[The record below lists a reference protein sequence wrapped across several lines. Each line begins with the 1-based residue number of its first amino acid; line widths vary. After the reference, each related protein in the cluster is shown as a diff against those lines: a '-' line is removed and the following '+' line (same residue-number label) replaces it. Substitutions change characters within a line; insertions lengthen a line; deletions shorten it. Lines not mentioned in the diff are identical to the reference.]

1 MRELV
6 LELMG
11 EYGNLAVF
19 LLILVE
25 NLFPPIPS
33 EVILTF
39 GGVMTVC
46 TDMTPGSVIF
56 SATVGSLVGA
66 VILYGVGRFLPDE
79 VFRKLLCGRTGHLL
93 HFKPEDV
100 DLAKG
105 WFRDRGRSAVFLCRL
120 VPIVRSLIS
129 IPAGIA
135 GMPAL
140 PFLIFTTAGSLLW
153 NTVLVY
159 AGRIAGDSWR
169 KFQRPSARMQI
180 CFSWWPGS
188 PSRSQFCSADA
199 GREESRRSH
208 IESRCGWEQAGK
220 RRVKGERIRFIK

>member
-6 LELMG
+6 LGLMG

-46 TDMTPGSVIF
+46 TDMTPVGVILF
-56 SATVGSLVGA
+56 STAGSLAGA
-66 VILYGVGRFLPDE
+66 VILYSVGRFLPDE
-79 VFRKLLCGRTGHLL
+79 VFRKLLCGQIGHLL
-93 HFKPEDV
+93 HFRLEDV

-105 WFRDRGRSAVFLCRL
+105 WFRERGRSAVFLCRL
-120 VPIVRSLIS
+120 IPIVRSLIS

-135 GMPAL
+135 RMPFV
-140 PFLIFTTAGSLLW
+140 PFLVFTAAGSLLW

-159 AGRIAGDSWR
+159 AGRIAGDSWE
-169 KFQRPSARMQI
+169 KVSAAFGVYSDLFLMI
-180 CFSWWPGS
+180 
-188 PSRSQFCSADA
+188 A
-199 GREESRRSH
+199 GISIAFAVLFRG
-208 IESRCGWEQAGK
+208 C
-220 RRVKGERIRFIK
+220 GERRKL

>member
-33 EVILTF
+33 EVILPF

-46 TDMTPGSVIF
+46 TDMTPVGVILF
-56 SATVGSLVGA
+56 STAGSLAGA
-66 VILYGVGRFLPDE
+66 VILYSVGRFLPDE
-79 VFRKLLCGRTGHLL
+79 VFRKLLCGQIGHLL
-93 HFKPEDV
+93 HFRLEDV

-105 WFRDRGRSAVFLCRL
+105 WFRERGRSAVFLCRL
-120 VPIVRSLIS
+120 IPIVRSLIS

-135 GMPAL
+135 RMPFV
-140 PFLIFTTAGSLLW
+140 PFLVFTAAGSLLW

-159 AGRIAGDSWR
+159 AGRIAGDSWE
-169 KFQRPSARMQI
+169 KVSAAFGVYSDLFLMI
-180 CFSWWPGS
+180 
-188 PSRSQFCSADA
+188 A
-199 GREESRRSH
+199 GISIAFAVLFRG
-208 IESRCGWEQAGK
+208 C
-220 RRVKGERIRFIK
+220 GERRKL

>member
-66 VILYGVGRFLPDE
+66 VILYGVEDFCRMRCFESFSAEGPGICSILSRRMWIS
-79 VFRKLLCGRTGHLL
+79 RK
-93 HFKPEDV
+93 
-100 DLAKG
+100 
-105 WFRDRGRSAVFLCRL
+105 
-120 VPIVRSLIS
+120 
-129 IPAGIA
+129 
-135 GMPAL
+135 
-140 PFLIFTTAGSLLW
+140 AGSGI
-153 NTVLVY
+153 VEDQRCSY
-159 AGRIAGDSWR
+159 ADWFLS
-169 KFQRPSARMQI
+169 SA
-180 CFSWWPGS
+180 
-188 PSRSQFCSADA
+188 A
-199 GREESRRSH
+199 
-208 IESRCGWEQAGK
+208 
-220 RRVKGERIRFIK
+220 

>member
-46 TDMTPGSVIF
+46 TDMTPVGVILF
-56 SATVGSLVGA
+56 STAGSLAGA
-66 VILYGVGRFLPDE
+66 VILYSVGRFLPDE
-79 VFRKLLCGRTGHLL
+79 GFRKLLCGQIGHLL
-93 HFKPEDV
+93 HFRLEDV

-105 WFRDRGRSAVFLCRL
+105 WFRERGRSAVFLCRL
-120 VPIVRSLIS
+120 IPIVRSLIS

-135 GMPAL
+135 RMQFV
-140 PFLIFTTAGSLLW
+140 PFLVFTAAGSLLW

-159 AGRIAGDSWR
+159 AGRIAGDSWE
-169 KFQRPSARMQI
+169 KVSAAFGVYSDLFLMI
-180 CFSWWPGS
+180 
-188 PSRSQFCSADA
+188 A
-199 GREESRRSH
+199 GISIAFAVLFRG
-208 IESRCGWEQAGK
+208 C
-220 RRVKGERIRFIK
+220 GERRKL

>member
-1 MRELV
+1 MRDLV

-46 TDMTPGSVIF
+46 TDMTPVGVILF
-56 SATVGSLVGA
+56 STAGSLAGA
-66 VILYGVGRFLPDE
+66 VILYSVGRFLPDE
-79 VFRKLLCGRTGHLL
+79 VFRKLLCGQIGHLL
-93 HFKPEDV
+93 HFRLEDV

-105 WFRDRGRSAVFLCRL
+105 WFRERGRSAVFLCRL
-120 VPIVRSLIS
+120 IPIVRSLIS

-135 GMPAL
+135 RMQFV
-140 PFLIFTTAGSLLW
+140 PFLVFTAAGSLLW

-159 AGRIAGDSWR
+159 AGRIAGDSWE
-169 KFQRPSARMQI
+169 KVSAAFGVYSDLFLMI
-180 CFSWWPGS
+180 
-188 PSRSQFCSADA
+188 A
-199 GREESRRSH
+199 GISIAFAVLFRG
-208 IESRCGWEQAGK
+208 C
-220 RRVKGERIRFIK
+220 GERRKL

>member
-46 TDMTPGSVIF
+46 TDMTPVGVILF
-56 SATVGSLVGA
+56 STAGSLAGA
-66 VILYGVGRFLPDE
+66 VILYSVGRFLPDE
-79 VFRKLLCGRTGHLL
+79 VFRKLLCGQIGYLL
-93 HFKPEDV
+93 HFRLEDV

-105 WFRDRGRSAVFLCRL
+105 WFRERGRSAVFLCRL
-120 VPIVRSLIS
+120 IPIVRSLIS

-135 GMPAL
+135 RMQFV
-140 PFLIFTTAGSLLW
+140 PFLVFTAAGSLLW

-159 AGRIAGDSWR
+159 AGRIAGDSWE
-169 KFQRPSARMQI
+169 KVSAAFGVYSDLFLMI
-180 CFSWWPGS
+180 
-188 PSRSQFCSADA
+188 A
-199 GREESRRSH
+199 GISIAFAVLFRG
-208 IESRCGWEQAGK
+208 C
-220 RRVKGERIRFIK
+220 GERRKL

>member
-46 TDMTPGSVIF
+46 TDMTPVGVILF
-56 SATVGSLVGA
+56 STAGSLAGA
-66 VILYGVGRFLPDE
+66 VILYSVGRFLPDE
-79 VFRKLLCGRTGHLL
+79 VFRKLLCGQIGHLL
-93 HFKPEDV
+93 HFRLEDV

-105 WFRDRGRSAVFLCRL
+105 WFRERGRSAVFLCRL
-120 VPIVRSLIS
+120 IPIVRSLIS

-135 GMPAL
+135 RMPFV
-140 PFLIFTTAGSLLW
+140 PFLVFTAAGSLLW

-159 AGRIAGDSWR
+159 AGRIAVGSWE
-169 KFQRPSARMQI
+169 KVSAAFGVYSDLFLMI
-180 CFSWWPGS
+180 
-188 PSRSQFCSADA
+188 A
-199 GREESRRSH
+199 GISIAFAVLFRG
-208 IESRCGWEQAGK
+208 C
-220 RRVKGERIRFIK
+220 GERRKL

>member
-120 VPIVRSLIS
+120 
-129 IPAGIA
+129 
-135 GMPAL
+135 
-140 PFLIFTTAGSLLW
+140 FLS
-153 NTVLVY
+153 
-159 AGRIAGDSWR
+159 
-169 KFQRPSARMQI
+169 SA
-180 CFSWWPGS
+180 
-188 PSRSQFCSADA
+188 A
-199 GREESRRSH
+199 
-208 IESRCGWEQAGK
+208 
-220 RRVKGERIRFIK
+220 

>member
-39 GGVMTVC
+39 GGVMTTC
-46 TDMTPGSVIF
+46 PDM
-56 SATVGSLVGA
+56 AGA
-66 VILYGVGRFLPDE
+66 VILYGAGRFLPDE
-79 VFRKLLCGRTGHLL
+79 IFRKLLCGKAGQLL
-93 HFKPEDV
+93 HFRPEDV
-100 DLAKG
+100 DLAKD
-105 WFRDRGRSAVFLCRL
+105 WFRDRGKSAVFLCRL

-135 GMPAL
+135 RMPVI
-140 PFLIFTTAGSLLW
+140 PFLAFTAAGSLLW

-159 AGRIAGDSWR
+159 AGRIAGDSWE
-169 KFQRPSARMQI
+169 KVSAAFGVYSDLFLMV
-180 CFSWWPGS
+180 
-188 PSRSQFCSADA
+188 A
-199 GREESRRSH
+199 GISVTFAVLFRG
-208 IESRCGWEQAGK
+208 C
-220 RRVKGERIRFIK
+220 GERKRSG

>member
-11 EYGNLAVF
+11 EYGNLAAF

-46 TDMTPGSVIF
+46 TDMTPIGVILF
-56 SATVGSLVGA
+56 STAGSLAGA
-66 VILYGVGRFLPDE
+66 VILYSVGRFLPDE
-79 VFRKLLCGRTGHLL
+79 VFRKLLCGQIGHLL
-93 HFKPEDV
+93 HFRLEDV

-105 WFRDRGRSAVFLCRL
+105 WFRERGRSAVFLCRL
-120 VPIVRSLIS
+120 IPIVRSLIS

-135 GMPAL
+135 RMPFV
-140 PFLIFTTAGSLLW
+140 PFLVFTAAGSLLW

-159 AGRIAGDSWR
+159 AGRIAGDSWE
-169 KFQRPSARMQI
+169 KVSAAFGVYSDLFLMI
-180 CFSWWPGS
+180 
-188 PSRSQFCSADA
+188 A
-199 GREESRRSH
+199 GISIAFAVLFRG
-208 IESRCGWEQAGK
+208 C
-220 RRVKGERIRFIK
+220 GERRKL

>member
-11 EYGNLAVF
+11 EYGNLDVF

-46 TDMTPGSVIF
+46 TDMTPVGVILF
-56 SATVGSLVGA
+56 STAGSLAGA
-66 VILYGVGRFLPDE
+66 VILYSVGRFLPDE
-79 VFRKLLCGRTGHLL
+79 VFRKLLCGQIGHLL
-93 HFKPEDV
+93 HFRLEDV

-105 WFRDRGRSAVFLCRL
+105 WFRERGRSAVFLCRL
-120 VPIVRSLIS
+120 IPIVRSLIS

-135 GMPAL
+135 RMPFV
-140 PFLIFTTAGSLLW
+140 PFLVFTAAGSLLW

-159 AGRIAGDSWR
+159 AGRIAGDSWE
-169 KFQRPSARMQI
+169 KVSAAFGVYSDLFLMI
-180 CFSWWPGS
+180 
-188 PSRSQFCSADA
+188 A
-199 GREESRRSH
+199 GISIAFAVLFRG
-208 IESRCGWEQAGK
+208 C
-220 RRVKGERIRFIK
+220 GERRKL

>member
-1 MRELV
+1 
-6 LELMG
+6 MG

-46 TDMTPGSVIF
+46 TDMTPVGVILF
-56 SATVGSLVGA
+56 STAGSLAGA
-66 VILYGVGRFLPDE
+66 VILYSVGRFLPDE
-79 VFRKLLCGRTGHLL
+79 VFRKLLCGQIGHLL
-93 HFKPEDV
+93 HFRLEDV

-105 WFRDRGRSAVFLCRL
+105 WFRERGRSAVFLCRL
-120 VPIVRSLIS
+120 IPIVRSLIS

-135 GMPAL
+135 RMPFV
-140 PFLIFTTAGSLLW
+140 PFLVFTAAGSLLW

-159 AGRIAGDSWR
+159 AGRIAGDSWE
-169 KFQRPSARMQI
+169 KVSAAFGVYSDLFLMI
-180 CFSWWPGS
+180 
-188 PSRSQFCSADA
+188 A
-199 GREESRRSH
+199 GISIAFAVLFRG
-208 IESRCGWEQAGK
+208 C
-220 RRVKGERIRFIK
+220 GERRKL

>member
-6 LELMG
+6 LGLMG

-46 TDMTPGSVIF
+46 TDMTPIGVILF
-56 SATVGSLVGA
+56 STAGSLAGA
-66 VILYGVGRFLPDE
+66 VILYSVGRFLPDE
-79 VFRKLLCGRTGHLL
+79 VFRKLLCGQIGHLL
-93 HFKPEDV
+93 HFRLEDV

-105 WFRDRGRSAVFLCRL
+105 WFRERGRSAVFLCRL
-120 VPIVRSLIS
+120 IPIVRSLIS

-135 GMPAL
+135 RMPFV
-140 PFLIFTTAGSLLW
+140 PFLVFTAAGSLLW

-159 AGRIAGDSWR
+159 AGRIAGDSWE
-169 KFQRPSARMQI
+169 KVSAAFGVYSDLFLMI
-180 CFSWWPGS
+180 
-188 PSRSQFCSADA
+188 A
-199 GREESRRSH
+199 GISIAFAVLFRG
-208 IESRCGWEQAGK
+208 C
-220 RRVKGERIRFIK
+220 GERRKL

>member
-39 GGVMTVC
+39 GGGMTGC
-46 TDMTPGSVIF
+46 TDMTPGGVILF
-56 SATVGSLVGA
+56 STAGSLAGA
-66 VILYGVGRFLPDE
+66 VILYSVGRFLPDE
-79 VFRKLLCGRTGHLL
+79 VFRKLLCGQIGHLL
-93 HFKPEDV
+93 HFRLEDV

-105 WFRDRGRSAVFLCRL
+105 WFRERGRSAVFLCRL
-120 VPIVRSLIS
+120 IPIVRSLIS

-135 GMPAL
+135 RMPFV
-140 PFLIFTTAGSLLW
+140 PFLVFTAAGSLLW

-159 AGRIAGDSWR
+159 AGRIAGDSWE
-169 KFQRPSARMQI
+169 KVSAAFGVYSDLFLMI
-180 CFSWWPGS
+180 
-188 PSRSQFCSADA
+188 A
-199 GREESRRSH
+199 GISIAFAVLFRG
-208 IESRCGWEQAGK
+208 C
-220 RRVKGERIRFIK
+220 GERRKL

>member
-1 MRELV
+1 MRELI

-46 TDMTPGSVIF
+46 TDMTPVGVILF
-56 SATVGSLVGA
+56 STAGSLAGA
-66 VILYGVGRFLPDE
+66 VILYSVGRFLPDE
-79 VFRKLLCGRTGHLL
+79 VFRKLLCGQIGHLL
-93 HFKPEDV
+93 HFRLEDV

-105 WFRDRGRSAVFLCRL
+105 WFRERGRSAVFLCRL
-120 VPIVRSLIS
+120 IPIVRSLIS

-135 GMPAL
+135 RMQFV
-140 PFLIFTTAGSLLW
+140 PFLVFTAAGSLLW

-159 AGRIAGDSWR
+159 AGRIAGDSWE
-169 KFQRPSARMQI
+169 KVSAAFGVYSDLFLMI
-180 CFSWWPGS
+180 
-188 PSRSQFCSADA
+188 A
-199 GREESRRSH
+199 GISIAFAVLFRG
-208 IESRCGWEQAGK
+208 C
-220 RRVKGERIRFIK
+220 GERRKL

>member
-6 LELMG
+6 LGLMG

-56 SATVGSLVGA
+56 SATAGSLVGA

-79 VFRKLLCGRTGHLL
+79 VFRKLLCGR
-93 HFKPEDV
+93 
-100 DLAKG
+100 
-105 WFRDRGRSAVFLCRL
+105 
-120 VPIVRSLIS
+120 IS
-129 IPAGIA
+129 RK
-135 GMPAL
+135 
-140 PFLIFTTAGSLLW
+140 AGSGI
-153 NTVLVY
+153 VEDQRCSY
-159 AGRIAGDSWR
+159 ADWFLS
-169 KFQRPSARMQI
+169 SA
-180 CFSWWPGS
+180 
-188 PSRSQFCSADA
+188 A
-199 GREESRRSH
+199 
-208 IESRCGWEQAGK
+208 
-220 RRVKGERIRFIK
+220 

>member
-46 TDMTPGSVIF
+46 TDMTPVGVILF
-56 SATVGSLVGA
+56 STAGSLAGA
-66 VILYGVGRFLPDE
+66 VILYSVGRFLPDE
-79 VFRKLLCGRTGHLL
+79 VFRKLLCGQIGHLL
-93 HFKPEDV
+93 HFRLEDV

-105 WFRDRGRSAVFLCRL
+105 WFRERGRSAVFPCRL
-120 VPIVRSLIS
+120 IPIVRSLIS

-135 GMPAL
+135 RMPFV
-140 PFLIFTTAGSLLW
+140 PFLVFTAAGSILW

-159 AGRIAGDSWR
+159 AGRIAGDSWE
-169 KFQRPSARMQI
+169 KVSAAFGVYSDLFLMI
-180 CFSWWPGS
+180 
-188 PSRSQFCSADA
+188 A
-199 GREESRRSH
+199 GISITFAVLFRG
-208 IESRCGWEQAGK
+208 C
-220 RRVKGERIRFIK
+220 GERRKL